1 MLSVEISEFLLE
13 KITKEYLEL
22 KKELSVSEKA
32 IESFSQVINQLKKDI
47 EAKNN
52 EEHEEIIKLKNQIKK
67 LTTENKNLNDKLS
80 LFNEMNKIKIELETE
95 NKLKTKKVKAP
106 H

>member
-67 LTTENKNLNDKLS
+67 LTTENKNLNEKLS

-95 NKLKTKKVKAP
+95 NKLKTKK
-106 H
+106 